1 MLEKD
6 YNAALSRYQQAMRMS
21 GVSGMDVTADAQDV
35 INTVEELKQDVI
47 RLKKR
52 LAGESAL
59 KKAELLEEKMET
71 FLKDRR

>member
-35 INTVEELKQDVI
+35 INTVEELRQDLI

-52 LAGESAL
+52 LVGESAL
-59 KKAELLEEKMET
+59 KKAKLLEEKMET

>member
-1 MLEKD
+1 
-6 YNAALSRYQQAMRMS
+6 
-21 GVSGMDVTADAQDV
+21 MDVTADAQDV
-35 INTVEELKQDVI
+35 INTVEKLKQDLI

-59 KKAELLEEKMET
+59 KKAELLEENMET

>member
-35 INTVEELKQDVI
+35 INTVEELRQDLI

-52 LAGESAL
+52 LVGESAL
-59 KKAELLEEKMET
+59 KKAKLLEEKMEI